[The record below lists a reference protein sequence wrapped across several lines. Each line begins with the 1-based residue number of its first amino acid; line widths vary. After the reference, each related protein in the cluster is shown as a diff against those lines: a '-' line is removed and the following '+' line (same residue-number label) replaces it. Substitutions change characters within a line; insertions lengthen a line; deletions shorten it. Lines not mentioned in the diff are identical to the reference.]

1 MKNIPS
7 FSDLGIAQDILAA
20 IKVKGFSTPTPI
32 QAGTIPLLLNGE
44 KDIVAQAQT
53 GTGKTA
59 AFGIPVLQRI
69 TPGLGQVQAIVLA
82 PTRELAN
89 QVCEELDSLKAV
101 RDITILPVYGG
112 QDMGT
117 QLRAL
122 RKGVDV
128 VVGTPGRVID
138 HLNRKSL
145 KLDNVQ
151 YVILDEADEM
161 LNMGFLEPIETI
173 LGFVPQQRRML
184 LFSATMPAPI
194 LKLARQFMGE
204 YDEVKMASKQDSS
217 ANVEQVFFEIREKDK
232 LRALKRLIDTESEF
246 YSLVF
251 CRTRAGSDRLAAKL
265 SKMGYN
271 VEALHGDISQSQRER
286 ILEKFKNGHS
296 SMLVATDVAARGID
310 VNNLTHVI
318 NFDLPDNPE
327 VYVHRIGRTGRAGNQ
342 GKAISFVSQGEFG
355 KIRHIMKSTRTNIEK
370 KELPAGQEVVDAK
383 CEAIKQKVFS
393 AAAEDLPQAY
403 HNLAKEILASG
414 KPATLLAAL
423 LKEQYGMKLDASAY
437 PEISEP
443 DRSRYHSRHQDFNIS
458 KRERAGGFNNRS
470 KSRPFK
476 KKKRY

>member
-1 MKNIPS
+1 MTNIPS
-7 FSDLGIAQDILAA
+7 FSDLGVAPDILAA
-20 IKVKGFSTPTPI
+20 LEVKGFTQPTPI

-69 TPGLGQVQAIVLA
+69 TPGLGKVQAIVLA

-89 QVCEELDSLKAV
+89 QVCEEMSSLTAV
-101 RDITILPVYGG
+101 RDIKILPIYGG
-112 QDMGT
+112 QDMGA

-145 KLDNVQ
+145 RLDDVQ

-204 YDEVKMASKQDSS
+204 YDVVKMASNQDSS
-217 ANVEQVFFEIREKDK
+217 ANVEQVFYEIKERDK
-232 LRALKRLIDTESEF
+232 LRALKRLIDSESEF

-265 SKMGYN
+265 SQMGYN
-271 VEALHGDISQSQRER
+271 VEALHGDVSQSQRER

-310 VNNLTHVI
+310 VNNLSHVI

-327 VYVHRIGRTGRAGNQ
+327 VYVHRIGRTGRAGST

-355 KIRHIMKSTRTNIEK
+355 KIRHIMKATRTEIAK
-370 KELPAGQEVVDAK
+370 KSLPAGQEVVEAK
-383 CEAIKQKVFS
+383 CDAIKQKVFD
-393 AAAEDLPQAY
+393 AAEGDIPQAY
-403 HNLAKEILASG
+403 HNLAKEMLASG

-423 LKEQYGMKLDASAY
+423 LKEHYGTKLDAGAY
-437 PEISEP
+437 PEITEP
-443 DRSRYHSRHQDFNIS
+443 ERNRYHSRHQEFSHKQRGKSNS
-458 KRERAGGFNNRS
+458 YYGKR
-470 KSRPFK
+470 KSSSFK
-476 KKKRY
+476 RKRHY

>member
-1 MKNIPS
+1 MTNIPS
-7 FSDLGIAQDILAA
+7 FSDLGVAPDILAA
-20 IKVKGFSTPTPI
+20 LEVKGFTQPTPI

-69 TPGLGQVQAIVLA
+69 TPGLGKVQAIVLA

-89 QVCEELDSLKAV
+89 QVCEEMSSLTAV
-101 RDITILPVYGG
+101 RDISILPVYGG
-112 QDMGT
+112 QDIGG

-145 KLDNVQ
+145 RLDDVK

-173 LGFVPQQRRML
+173 LGYVPQQRRML

-194 LKLARQFMGE
+194 LQLARRFMGE
-204 YDEVKMASKQDSS
+204 YDVVKMASKQDSS
-217 ANVEQVFFEIREKDK
+217 ANVEQIFYELKDKDK
-232 LRALKRLIDTESEF
+232 LRALKRLIDSEPEF

-251 CRTRAGSDRLAAKL
+251 CRTRAGSDRLAARL
-265 SKMGYN
+265 SAMGYN
-271 VEALHGDISQSQRER
+271 VEALHGDVSQNQRER

-296 SMLVATDVAARGID
+296 TMLVATDVAARGID
-310 VNNLTHVI
+310 VNNLSHVI
-318 NFDLPDNPE
+318 NFDLPENPE
-327 VYVHRIGRTGRAGNQ
+327 VYVHRIGRTGRAGST
-342 GKAISFVSQGEFG
+342 GKAISFVGQGEFG
-355 KIRHIMKSTRTNIEK
+355 KMRHIMKATRTEIVK
-370 KELPAGQEVVDAK
+370 KSLPAGQEVIDAK
-383 CEAIKQKVFS
+383 CDAIKQQVFE
-393 AAAEDLPQAY
+393 AADGDIPQAY
-403 HNLAKEILASG
+403 HNLAKEMLASG

-423 LKEQYGMKLDASAY
+423 LKAHYGTKLDASSY
-437 PEISEP
+437 PEIAEP
-443 DRSRYHSRHQDFNIS
+443 ERRTASRHQEFNHHRRGNARNAY
-458 KRERAGGFNNRS
+458 KG
-470 KSRPFK
+470 SRPRTFK